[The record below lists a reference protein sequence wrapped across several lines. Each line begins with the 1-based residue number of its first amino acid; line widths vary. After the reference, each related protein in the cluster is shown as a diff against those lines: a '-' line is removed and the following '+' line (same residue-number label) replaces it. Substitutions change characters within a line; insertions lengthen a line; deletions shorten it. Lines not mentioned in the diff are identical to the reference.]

1 MAVITIDGIKL
12 DVPENKNVLDCALE
26 NGIYIPHLCHHKDLS
41 PLGSLSYVCGK
52 VEGQEGVTTSC
63 TLKAKDGMVIKT
75 KTAELDASENAGSG
89 AASDRTSGRLFY
101 MSEVR
106 KL

>member
-41 PLGSLSYVCGK
+41 PLGSCRMCVVE
-52 VEGQEGVTTSC
+52 VEGQEGVTTTGTKSPGP
-63 TLKAKDGMVIKT
+63 TSAKGSTGKPFRAKARQSRSTG
-75 KTAELDASENAGSG
+75 
-89 AASDRTSGRLFY
+89 
-101 MSEVR
+101 
-106 KL
+106 

>member
-41 PLGSLSYVCGK
+41 PLGSCGRSGRTGGSNDFLYI
-52 VEGQEGVTTSC
+52 EGKRRNGDQN
-63 TLKAKDGMVIKT
+63 KDSG
-75 KTAELDASENAGSG
+75 AGASENAGSG

>member
-26 NGIYIPHLCHHKDLS
+26 MEFTSHILCHTRLKPTGL
-41 PLGSLSYVCGK
+41 LSYVCGRSGRTGGSNDFLYI
-52 VEGQEGVTTSC
+52 EGKRRNGDQN
-63 TLKAKDGMVIKT
+63 KDSG
-75 KTAELDASENAGSG
+75 AGASENAGSG

>member
-41 PLGSLSYVCGK
+41 PLGSCRMCV
-52 VEGQEGVTTSC
+52 VEVE
-63 TLKAKDGMVIKT
+63 
-75 KTAELDASENAGSG
+75 
-89 AASDRTSGRLFY
+89 
-101 MSEVR
+101 
-106 KL
+106 